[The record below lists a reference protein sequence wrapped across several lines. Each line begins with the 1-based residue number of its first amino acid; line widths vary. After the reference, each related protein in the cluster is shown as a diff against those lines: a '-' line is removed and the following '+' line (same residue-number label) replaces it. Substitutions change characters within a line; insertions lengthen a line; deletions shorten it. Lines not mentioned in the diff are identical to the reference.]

1 MLSLEYVLKGDFI
14 QGQPDSSSFGEVSF
28 GVSIGKHLVCQN
40 HSQACPALMCHY
52 LQSVILELD
61 LTVQRGGQGMRH
73 DCLIYLTEHVS
84 PLILF
89 FI

>member
-14 QGQPDSSSFGEVSF
+14 QGQPDSFCFEEVSF

-40 HSQACPALMCHY
+40 HPHVCLALMCHY

-61 LTVQRGGQGMRH
+61 LTALNRQAGSFIAVLFLGQGISRWRFA
-73 DCLIYLTEHVS
+73 Y
-84 PLILF
+84 
-89 FI
+89 